1 MRTASL
7 GLIAL
12 ILVVNVL
19 SVRAWIHPGIL
30 HKSSDL
36 SRMSSYI
43 TAGLAGTNSPQYQ
56 DYLLFAADKFSSDA
70 YQMSTPVATLT
81 SRASFEADATAA
93 YQNALMWKF
102 TGIQLHA
109 AKSINIMDAWSG
121 TLKSVD
127 PNYLDM
133 QLASSLGPFMMT
145 NAAEIIRYTSAGWTA
160 SSISRFSSMLNN
172 VFYPRLNNH
181 TGVQYQANVGTG
193 NTKAL
198 MAFGVFTENT
208 TMYNEAIS
216 LYLNEKCSG
225 LALDISPTG
234 QSSESGRDQGHA
246 QLGLGNLAE
255 SCQIAWLQ
263 GTNDLFALLSNR
275 LMAGYEYT
283 AKYNRGNTVAYDAT
297 FQRCDANLL
306 GGPFNAISTTGRGAF
321 RPIYELAYAHYAST
335 KGLSMPFT
343 LQIINQ
349 VATEKGN
356 TSPADGSGWGTLK
369 FRL

>member
-1 MRTASL
+1 MRATSL
-7 GLIAL
+7 GLVAF
-12 ILVVNVL
+12 ILAVNVL
-19 SVRAWIHPGIL
+19 SVRAWIHPGVL
-30 HKSSDL
+30 HKLSDM

-43 TAGLAGTNSPQYQ
+43 TAGLAGTDSPQYR
-56 DYLLFAADKFSSDA
+56 DYLLFAADKFSSDT
-70 YQMSTPVATLT
+70 YQMSTPVAMMT
-81 SRASFEADATAA
+81 SRAAFEADATAA
-93 YQNALMWKF
+93 YQNALMWKL

-109 AKSINIMDAWSG
+109 NKAIQIMDAWSS
-121 TLKSVD
+121 TVKSVD

-133 QLASSLGPFMMT
+133 QLASSLGPFAMT

-160 SSISRFSSMLNN
+160 TGITNFSNMLNR

-181 TGVQYQANVGTG
+181 TGVQYEANVGTG

-216 LYLNEKCSG
+216 LYSNERCSG

-234 QSSESGRDQGHA
+234 QSSESGRDQGHT

-263 GTNDLFALLSNR
+263 GTNDLFTLLSNR
-275 LMAGYEYT
+275 LMTGYEYT
-283 AKYNRGNTVAYDAT
+283 AKYNLGNTVPYDAT
-297 FQRCDANLL
+297 FQRCDSNLV
-306 GGPFNAISTTGRGAF
+306 GGPFSVISTATRGTF
-321 RPIYELAYAHYAST
+321 RPIYELAYAHYVST

-343 LQIINQ
+343 LQIINR
-349 VATEKGN
+349 VVTEEGN
-356 TSPADGSGWGTLK
+356 TSPADGAGWGTLK

>member
-1 MRTASL
+1 
-7 GLIAL
+7 
-12 ILVVNVL
+12 
-19 SVRAWIHPGIL
+19 
-30 HKSSDL
+30 
-36 SRMSSYI
+36 MSSYI

-56 DYLLFAADKFSSDA
+56 DYLLFAADKYSSDA

-93 YQNALMWKF
+93 YQNALMWKL

-109 AKSINIMDAWSG
+109 TKSIQIMDAWSG

-160 SSISRFSSMLNN
+160 SGISRFSSMLNS

-181 TGVQYQANVGTG
+181 TGVQYEANVGTG

-216 LYLNEKCSG
+216 LYSNERCSG

-234 QSSESGRDQGHA
+234 QSSESGRDQGHV

-275 LMAGYEYT
+275 LMTGYEYT
-283 AKYNRGNTVAYDAT
+283 AKYNLGNTVPYDAT

-306 GGPFNAISTTGRGAF
+306 GGPFNAISTSGRGTF
-321 RPIYELAYAHYAST
+321 RSIYELAYAHYVST
-335 KGLSMPFT
+335 RGLSMPFT
-343 LQIINQ
+343 LQIINR
-349 VATEKGN
+349 VATEEGN
-356 TSPADGSGWGTLK
+356 ASPADGSGWGTLK

>member
-7 GLIAL
+7 GLVAV
-12 ILVVNVL
+12 ILAVSVL

-30 HKSSDL
+30 HKLSDM
-36 SRMSSYI
+36 SRISSYT

-70 YQMSTPVATLT
+70 YQMSTPVATLI

-93 YQNALMWKF
+93 YQNALMWSL
-102 TGIQLHA
+102 TGIELHA
-109 AKSINIMDAWSG
+109 AKSIEIMNAWSG

-145 NAAEIIRYTSAGWTA
+145 NVAEIIRYTSAGWTA
-160 SSISRFSSMLNN
+160 SGISSFSSMLNN

-181 TGVQYQANVGTG
+181 TGVQYEANVGTG

-216 LYLNEKCSG
+216 LYSNEKCSG
-225 LALDISPTG
+225 LALDISSTG
-234 QSSESGRDQGHA
+234 QSSESGRDQGHV
-246 QLGLGNLAE
+246 QLGL
-255 SCQIAWLQ
+255 
-263 GTNDLFALLSNR
+263 
-275 LMAGYEYT
+275 YT
-283 AKYNRGNTVAYDAT
+283 AKYNLGNTVAYDAT

-321 RPIYELAYAHYAST
+321 RPIYELAYAHYVSIR
-335 KGLSMPFT
+335 GLSMPFS

-349 VATEKGN
+349 VATEEGN